1 MSGSPL
7 FRDLPP
13 HFLTALQTVM
23 ERRTVRAGE
32 TIASGHGEAL
42 FLIERGVIAPRGT
55 PPLRSG
61 AWFGDLFTTSPLVA
75 LAQEDSVVLVLRYG
89 RFSTFLNR
97 HPGISIHM
105 LAGLAR
111 ELREATAGGARD
123 AL

>member
-1 MSGSPL
+1 
-7 FRDLPP
+7 
-13 HFLTALQTVM
+13 
-23 ERRTVRAGE
+23 
-32 TIASGHGEAL
+32 
-42 FLIERGVIAPRGT
+42 
-55 PPLRSG
+55 
-61 AWFGDLFTTSPLVA
+61 VA
-75 LAQEDSVVLVLRYG
+75 LVQEDSVVLVLRYG